1 MYYINMEA
9 ILAYDLN
16 NGISKNGIIPWKSK
30 TDLNFFYNITK
41 GNIVIMGRN
50 TFFSLPDNC
59 RPLKNRVNIVLT
71 NNPIRYSYD
80 EKYIKTHE
88 LIFTNNEIIHEEI
101 MQNPNKYN
109 QMYPFL
115 NTNFK
120 IIIIGGKQIYEKYF
134 PLCKTV
140 WVTRIKNNYQCDL
153 VINYN
158 FEKQFKENCICAEDK
173 ELIIV
178 KYFN

>member
-1 MYYINMEA
+1 MEA

-41 GNIVIMGRN
+41 GNIIIMGRN

-71 NNPIRYSYD
+71 NNPTYYSYND
-80 EKYIKTHE
+80 KYIKNND

-101 MQNPNKYN
+101 IKNQNKYN

-115 NTNFK
+115 NINFK

-134 PLCKTV
+134 PLCKTI

-153 VINYN
+153 FINYD
-158 FEKQFKENCICAEDK
+158 FKKEFKENCICAEDK

-178 KYFN
+178 KYF

>member
-1 MYYINMEA
+1 
-9 ILAYDLN
+9 
-16 NGISKNGIIPWKSK
+16 
-30 TDLNFFYNITK
+30 
-41 GNIVIMGRN
+41 
-50 TFFSLPDNC
+50 
-59 RPLKNRVNIVLT
+59 
-71 NNPIRYSYD
+71 
-80 EKYIKTHE
+80 
-88 LIFTNNEIIHEEI
+88 LIFTNNEKIHEEI
-101 MQNPNKYN
+101 MQNTSKYN

-153 VINYN
+153 VINYD

-178 KYFN
+178 KYS

>member
-1 MYYINMEA
+1 MEA
-9 ILAYDLN
+9 ILACDLN
-16 NGISKNGIIPWKSK
+16 NGISKNSTIPWKSK

-71 NNPIRYSYD
+71 NNPIYYSYD
-80 EKYIKTHE
+80 EKHIKIHE
-88 LIFTNNEIIHEEI
+88 LIFTNNENIHEEI
-101 MQNPNKYN
+101 IQNTSKYS

-140 WVTRIKNNYQCDL
+140 WITRIKNCYQCDL
-153 VINYN
+153 FINYD
-158 FEKQFKENCICAEDK
+158 FEKQFKEKYICNEDK

-178 KYFN
+178 KYF

>member
-16 NGISKNGIIPWKSK
+16 NGISKNGTIPWKSK

-41 GNIVIMGRN
+41 GNIVIMGKN

-71 NNPIRYSYD
+71 NNPTYYSYD

-101 MQNPNKYN
+101 IQNPNKYN

-153 VINYN
+153 VIKYD
-158 FEKQFKENCICAEDK
+158 FEKQFKEHCICAEDK

-178 KYFN
+178 KYS

>member
-1 MYYINMEA
+1 MEA

-71 NNPIRYSYD
+71 NNPIYYSYD
-80 EKYIKTHE
+80 EKYIKIHE
-88 LIFTNNEIIHEEI
+88 LIFTNNEKIYEEI
-101 MQNPNKYN
+101 LENPNKYN

-153 VINYN
+153 VIKYD
-158 FEKQFKENCICAEDK
+158 FENQFKENCICAEDK

-178 KYFN
+178 KYF

>member
-71 NNPIRYSYD
+71 SNPTCYSYD

-101 MQNPNKYN
+101 MKNPNKYN

-134 PLCKTV
+134 PLCKSV

-153 VINYN
+153 VINYD

-178 KYFN
+178 KYS